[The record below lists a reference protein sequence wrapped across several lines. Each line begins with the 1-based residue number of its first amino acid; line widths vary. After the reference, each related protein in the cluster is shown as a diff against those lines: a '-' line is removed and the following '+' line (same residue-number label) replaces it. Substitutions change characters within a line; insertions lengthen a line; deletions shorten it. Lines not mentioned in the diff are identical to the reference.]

1 MTKQEIA
8 ENKIQLEALEAK
20 FDKCIAEIN
29 RLNNIIASGPEI
41 KQANFLTIKDMSHM
55 SGLNRKTIENDIVK
69 GRLKVVYRGNRK
81 FVSQQAADEYLNP

>member
-29 RLNNIIASGPEI
+29 RLNNIIASGSEI
-41 KQANFLTIKDMSHM
+41 KQANFLTIKDMSNF
-55 SGLNRKTIENDIVK
+55 SGLNRKTIEDDIER
-69 GRLKVVYRGNRK
+69 GRLKVVHRGKRRL
-81 FVSQQAADEYLNP
+81 VTQQAADEYLNQ

>member
-1 MTKQEIA
+1 MNKQQEI

-29 RLNNIIASGPEI
+29 RLNNIIASDPEI
-41 KQANFLTIKDMSHM
+41 KQANFLTIKDMSNM

-81 FVSQQAADEYLNP
+81 LVSQQAADEYLNP